1 MIIIVGENV
10 ADLIPAGDGL
20 LRVALGGGP
29 ANTAVAAARLDG
41 AVGFAAR
48 FGADAFADQFRT
60 RLTAAG
66 VDLSAAR
73 TVDAP
78 SSVAVAAVDAAGVA
92 RYDFWLTGAAD
103 FSATDLLTDLPEPS
117 PGDILHVGSLAA
129 YWPPGAD
136 AIEAWLTRW
145 RDRCTVT
152 FDVNLRPVV
161 LDRHPDAL
169 DRLERLI
176 RLAHIV
182 KASDEDVAHAY
193 PGSDFAQVAAAW
205 LARGPELVMLTHG
218 GDGASAHT
226 AGRPPVLVGAPR
238 IVVADTIGAGD
249 AAMAALLVQLAVRG
263 RRAVRNDLDQ
273 ALRYVCATAAVACT
287 RPGAYAPGPD
297 EVAALLEAN

>member
-1 MIIIVGENV
+1 MIIVLGENV

-29 ANTAVAAARLDG
+29 ANTAVAAARLGG
-41 AVGFAAR
+41 AVEFAAR
-48 FGADAFADQFRT
+48 FGADAFADRFRK
-60 RLTAAG
+60 RLADAG

-78 SSVAVAAVDAAGVA
+78 SAVAVAAVDAVGVA
-92 RYDFWLTGAAD
+92 RYDFWLNGAAD
-103 FSATDLLTDLPEPS
+103 FGATDLAVDLPVPS

-136 AIEAWLTRW
+136 AIEAWLARW
-145 RDRCTVT
+145 RDQCTVT
-152 FDVNLRPVV
+152 FDVNLRPFV
-161 LDRHPDAL
+161 LERHPDAL

-193 PGSDFAQVAAAW
+193 PGSEFVQVAGAW

-226 AGRPPVLVGAPR
+226 AGHAPVLVGAPR

-249 AAMAALLVQLAVRG
+249 AAMAALLVQLAARG
-263 RRAVRNDLDQ
+263 RHAVRDDLDN

-297 EVAALLEAN
+297 EVTAMLGTS

>member
-10 ADLIPAGDGL
+10 ADLLPAGDGL

-29 ANTAVAAARLDG
+29 ANTAVATARLG
-41 AVGFAAR
+41 GPVGFAAR
-48 FGADAFADQFRT
+48 FGADAFAEQFRT
-60 RLTAAG
+60 RLASAG

-73 TVDAP
+73 SVDAP
-78 SSVAVAAVDAAGVA
+78 SSVAVTAIDAAGVA
-92 RYDFWLTGAAD
+92 RYDFWLNAAAD
-103 FSATDLLTDLPEPS
+103 FGAIDPTTDLPEPS

-145 RDRCTVT
+145 RDHCTVT

-176 RLAHIV
+176 RLSHVV

-193 PGSDFAQVAAAW
+193 PGSKSVQIADAW
-205 LARGPELVMLTHG
+205 LAHGPDLVMLTHG

-226 AGRPPVLVGAPR
+226 RGQPPVLVGAPR

-263 RRAVRNDLDQ
+263 RRAVRDDLDN
-273 ALRYVCATAAVACT
+273 ALRYVCATAAIACT
-287 RPGAYAPGPD
+287 WPGAYAPGPD
-297 EVAALLEAN
+297 EVAAMLGTS

>member
-1 MIIIVGENV
+1 MIIVVGENV
-10 ADLIPAGDGL
+10 VDLIPAGDGL

-29 ANTAVAAARLDG
+29 ANTAVAAARLGG

-60 RLTAAG
+60 RLTDAG
-66 VDLSAAR
+66 IDLSAALM
-73 TVDAP
+73 VDSP
-78 SSVAVAAVDAAGVA
+78 SSVAVAAIDAVGVA
-92 RYDFWLTGAAD
+92 RYDFWLNGAAD
-103 FSATDLLTDLPEPS
+103 FGATDPATELPEPA

-136 AIEAWLTRW
+136 AIEAWLARW

-161 LDRHPDAL
+161 LERHPDAL

-193 PGSDFAQVAAAW
+193 PGSDSAQAADAW
-205 LARGPELVMLTHG
+205 LARGPELVVLTHG

-226 AGRPPVLVGAPR
+226 AGQAPVLVDAPR

-249 AAMAALLVQLAVRG
+249 AAMAALLVQLAARG
-263 RRAVRNDLDQ
+263 RRAVRDDLDTT
-273 ALRYVCATAAVACT
+273 LRYVCATAAVACT
-287 RPGAYAPGPD
+287 RPGAYAPAPD
-297 EVAALLEAN
+297 EVAATLGAN

>member
-1 MIIIVGENV
+1 MITIVGENV

-29 ANTAVAAARLDG
+29 ANTALAAARLGG

-48 FGADAFADQFRT
+48 FGLDGFAAQFRA
-60 RLTAAG
+60 RLTSAG
-66 VDLSAAR
+66 VDLAAAR
-73 TVDAP
+73 NVDAP
-78 SSVAVAAVDAAGVA
+78 SSVAVATVDDAGVA
-92 RYDFWLTGAAD
+92 RYDFWLNGAAD
-103 FSATDLLTDLPEPS
+103 FSATDAALDLPEPS

-136 AIEAWLTRW
+136 AIEAWLARW

-152 FDVNLRPVV
+152 FDVNLRPIV
-161 LDRHPDAL
+161 LDRHRDAR

-176 RLAHIV
+176 RLAHVV

-193 PGSDFAQVAAAW
+193 PGKDFARVAEGW
-205 LARGPELVMLTHG
+205 LASGPELVVLTHG

-226 AGRPPVLVGAPR
+226 AAGPPVVVGAPR

-249 AAMAALLVQLAVRG
+249 AAMAALLVQLAAHGRASVRD
-263 RRAVRNDLDQ
+263 DLNTV
-273 ALRYVCATAAVACT
+273 LRYVCATAAVACT
-287 RPGAYAPGPD
+287 HPGAYGPEPA
-297 EVAALLEAN
+297 EVAALLVLG

>member
-1 MIIIVGENV
+1 MIIVVGENV

-29 ANTAVAAARLDG
+29 ANTAVAAARLGG

-60 RLTAAG
+60 RLADAG

-78 SSVAVAAVDAAGVA
+78 SAVAVAAIDVVGVA
-92 RYDFWLTGAAD
+92 RYDFWLNGAAD
-103 FSATDLLTDLPEPS
+103 FCATDLAVDLPEPS

-136 AIEAWLTRW
+136 AIEAWLARW

-161 LDRHPDAL
+161 LERHPDAL

-193 PGSDFAQVAAAW
+193 PGSEFVQVAGAW

-226 AGRPPVLVGAPR
+226 AGHAPVLVGAPR

-249 AAMAALLVQLAVRG
+249 AAMAALLVQLAARG
-263 RRAVRNDLDQ
+263 RHAVLHDLDTT
-273 ALRYVCATAAVACT
+273 LRYVCATAAVACT
-287 RPGAYAPGPD
+287 RPGAYAPGPG
-297 EVAALLEAN
+297 EVTAMLGAS

>member
-29 ANTAVAAARLDG
+29 ANTAVAATRLGG

-48 FGADAFADQFRT
+48 FGDDAFADQFRA
-60 RLTAAG
+60 RLADAG

-78 SSVAVAAVDAAGVA
+78 SSVAVAAIDAVGVA
-92 RYDFWLTGAAD
+92 RYDFWLNDAAD
-103 FSATDLLTDLPEPS
+103 FGATDPAADLPEPS

-136 AIEAWLTRW
+136 AIEAWLAHW
-145 RDRCTVT
+145 RDQCTVT
-152 FDVNLRPVV
+152 LDVNLRPVV
-161 LDRHPDAL
+161 LERHTDAL

-193 PGSDFAQVAAAW
+193 PGSESAQVAGAW
-205 LARGPELVMLTHG
+205 LAHGPDLVMLTHG
-218 GDGASAHT
+218 GDGASAHVV
-226 AGRPPVLVGAPR
+226 GRSPVLVGAPR

-249 AAMAALLVQLAVRG
+249 AAMAALLVQLADRG
-263 RRAVRNDLDQ
+263 RLAVRDDLDNT
-273 ALRYVCATAAVACT
+273 LRYVCATAAVACT

-297 EVAALLEAN
+297 EVAAMLEAN

>member
-1 MIIIVGENV
+1 MIIVVGENV

-29 ANTAVAAARLDG
+29 ANTAVAAARLGG

-60 RLTAAG
+60 RLTDAG

-73 TVDAP
+73 MVDAP
-78 SSVAVAAVDAAGVA
+78 SSVAVAAVDGAGVA
-92 RYDFWLTGAAD
+92 RYDFWLDGAAD
-103 FSATDLLTDLPEPS
+103 FSATDLATDLPEPS

-136 AIEAWLTRW
+136 AIEAWLARW

-161 LDRHPDAL
+161 LDRYPDAL

-182 KASDEDVAHAY
+182 KASDEDVAHAH

-205 LARGPELVMLTHG
+205 LGRGPELVMLTHG

-226 AGRPPVLVGAPR
+226 ARRPTVLVGAPR

-249 AAMAALLVQLAVRG
+249 AAMAALLVQLAARG
-263 RRAVRNDLDQ
+263 RHAVRADLDH

-297 EVAALLEAN
+297 EVATMLGAN

>member
-29 ANTAVAAARLDG
+29 ANTAVAVARLG
-41 AVGFAAR
+41 SAVGFAAR
-48 FGADAFADQFRT
+48 FGADAFADQFRA
-60 RLTAAG
+60 RLTGAG
-66 VDLSAAR
+66 VDLAGAR
-73 TVDAP
+73 SVDAP
-78 SSVAVAAVDAAGVA
+78 SAVAVAAIDAAGVA
-92 RYDFWLTGAAD
+92 RYDFWLNGAAD
-103 FSATDLLTDLPEPS
+103 FAATDAVLDLPEPS

-136 AIEAWLTRW
+136 AIEAWLARW

-161 LDRHPDAL
+161 LGRHPDAR

-176 RLAHIV
+176 RLAHVV
-182 KASDEDVAHAY
+182 KASDEDVANAH
-193 PGSDFAQVAAAW
+193 PGMDSAEVAAAW
-205 LARGPELVMLTHG
+205 LACGPELVVLTHG

-238 IVVADTIGAGD
+238 IAVADTIGAGD
-249 AAMAALLVQLAVRG
+249 AAMAALLGQLAARG
-263 RRAVRNDLDQ
+263 RAAVSDDLDDT
-273 ALRYVCATAAVACT
+273 LRYVCATAAVACT
-287 RPGAYAPGPD
+287 RPGAYAPEPV
-297 EVAALLEAN
+297 EVAALLASA

>member
-1 MIIIVGENV
+1 MIIVVGENV
-10 ADLIPAGDGL
+10 VDLIPAGDGL

-29 ANTAVAAARLDG
+29 ANTAVAAARLGG

-60 RLTAAG
+60 RLTDAG
-66 VDLSAAR
+66 IDLSAALM
-73 TVDAP
+73 VDSP
-78 SSVAVAAVDAAGVA
+78 SSVAVAAIDAVGVA
-92 RYDFWLTGAAD
+92 RYDFWLNGAAD
-103 FSATDLLTDLPEPS
+103 FGATDPATELPEPA

-136 AIEAWLTRW
+136 AIEAWLARW

-161 LDRHPDAL
+161 LERHPDAL

-193 PGSDFAQVAAAW
+193 PGSDSAQAADAW
-205 LARGPELVMLTHG
+205 LARGPELVVLTHG

-226 AGRPPVLVGAPR
+226 AGQAPVLVDAPR

-249 AAMAALLVQLAVRG
+249 AAMAALLVQLAARG
-263 RRAVRNDLDQ
+263 RHAIRDDLDTT
-273 ALRYVCATAAVACT
+273 LRYVCATAAVACT
-287 RPGAYAPGPD
+287 RPGAYAPAPD
-297 EVAALLEAN
+297 EVAATLGAN